1 MNNPQT
7 KRTKI
12 FIPASAEKMS
22 VEPVNLWKL
31 HERRL
36 EWFSKKITL
45 TRKAQSVCEIDF
57 WKVLLTL
64 SEGKVRAPPCFP
76 HSCPVPKTEGS
87 LAELLVCNSPDAA
100 VVQIEYLRKAL
111 FANELRV
118 GETAVTRWREGNN
131 KVKAKACDRG
141 LKEVWAKFSLSRF
154 RINRRWSR
162 QNHRRHLCQCMTKL
176 VIDMMQRKHQEGRP
190 PAATLSLFLLVQG
203 RLPLHVFLIFLVH
216 RDIQYKSI
224 QSWNIFRYC
233 IVYIDQSRF
242 TFRHEKW
249 ISKIV

>member
-7 KRTKI
+7 KQTKI
-12 FIPASAEKMS
+12 FIPVSAEKMS

-31 HERRL
+31 HERSF
-36 EWFSKKITL
+36 EWFSKNITL
-45 TRKAQSVCEIDF
+45 TTKAQSVCEIDF

-87 LAELLVCNSPDAA
+87 LALLACDSPDAA

-118 GETAVTRWREGNN
+118 GETAVTRWWEGNN

-141 LKEVWAKFSLSRF
+141 LKELWAKFSRSRF

-162 QNHRRHLCQCMTKL
+162 QNHRRHLCQYMTKL
-176 VIDMMQRKHQEGRP
+176 VIYWKHDAEKTPREASSGCN
-190 PAATLSLFLLVQG
+190 TYLFLLVQEK
-203 RLPLHVFLIFLVH
+203 LPLHFFF
-216 RDIQYKSI
+216 YS
-224 QSWNIFRYC
+224 
-233 IVYIDQSRF
+233 
-242 TFRHEKW
+242 
-249 ISKIV
+249 